1 MAELA
6 AVRIEL
12 AEAQERAQIGEAVF
26 SRSLAADN
34 AEHQVRCMHL
44 QCSKCTPAPQACI
57 FRAARRGAYS
67 HTAKAS
73 CLP

>member
-1 MAELA
+1 MHSDAMLPHGSHGRWRHCTPLTRPAPQTAELA

-34 AEHQVRCMHL
+34 AEHQV
-44 QCSKCTPAPQACI
+44 
-57 FRAARRGAYS
+57 
-67 HTAKAS
+67 
-73 CLP
+73 